1 MIGLT
6 IFKNLFD
13 NTTDKSMQFDDF
25 DRFEAFMYKLSEI
38 EYRDKKDASL
48 MTPASFLPDTTRANV
63 NVIEWQSWAA
73 VDVDDQV
80 YDGDLK
86 EELIELYGQYRFICY
101 STASST
107 IAKPKFRLIFPL
119 SAPVKQAKI
128 KHFWFALNK
137 ELGDIGDPQ
146 TKDLSRM
153 YFVPGKYIG
162 SNAFIFSNTGDLMDP
177 SILMGKYEY
186 AVKTGNSFL
195 DKLPASVREQL
206 IKHRKEQMDNTSIA
220 WSNYHNCP
228 FINRRLVVEYQ
239 TINETGWYSKMYAI
253 MVSIAINAIRQKYP
267 INSMEIADLCTQIDN
282 DNGGWYKNRPLTR
295 EAEGAIKFAYENTVD
310 I

>member
-13 NTTDKSMQFDDF
+13 NSTDKTMQFDDF
-25 DRFEAFMYKLSEI
+25 DKFESFMYKLSEI
-38 EYRDKKDASL
+38 EYADKKDAAL
-48 MTPASFLPDTTRANV
+48 MTPASFISDTTRANV

-80 YDGDLK
+80 YDGDLQ
-86 EELIELYGQYRFICY
+86 EELTKLYGQYRFICY

-107 IAKPKFRLIFPL
+107 TEKPKFRLIFPL
-119 SAPVKQAKI
+119 ASTVKMDKI

-153 YFVPGKYIG
+153 YFVPGKYVG
-162 SNAFIFSNTGDLMDP
+162 SNSFIFSNSGDLMNP
-177 SILMGKYEY
+177 SELMSKFEY
-186 AVKTGNSFL
+186 VAKTGNSFL
-195 DKLPASVREQL
+195 DKLPQGLRDQL
-206 IKHRKEQMDNTSIA
+206 VNHRKDQMNNTSIT
-220 WSNYHNCP
+220 WSNYTNCP
-228 FINRRLVVEYQ
+228 FVNKKLVFEYQ
-239 TINETGWYSKMYAI
+239 TISETGWYSKMYAI
-253 MVSIAINAIRQKYP
+253 MVSIAINAIRKKYP
-267 INSMEIADLCTQIDN
+267 ITSREIADLCTQIDN
-282 DNGGWYKNRPLTR
+282 ANGGWYKNRPLTR